1 MVRPKSLNM
10 DGIKSKVLIW
20 LLCFCYVMLSDQI
33 KVIDKIRFGIL
44 SPEEIRKMS
53 ATKIV
58 NADTYDEEGLQI
70 PTGLMDPKLGT
81 IEPGQRCAT
90 CGNRVE
96 QCPGH
101 FGHIEL
107 ARPVVHV
114 SYAKILLKI
123 LRAICPKCSR
133 LMLTE
138 DQINRF
144 KDKQDKYMRIFK
156 KTDKKLQNLIF
167 KNARKAKTCP
177 YCGADKKKITIEKPT
192 TYYEESDE
200 EKEVN
205 KEQGGPPKKVQGAP
219 GSRKLTTI
227 ELLERLEKMNQDDC
241 TLMGINPETA
251 QAKWMILTV
260 LPIPPVCV
268 RPSITLDS
276 GIRSEDDLTHKLV
289 DVIRINQRLRENLDS
304 GAPQLIVE
312 DLWELLQYHI
322 TTYFNN
328 EVAGIPPA
336 RHRSGRALRTLT
348 QRLKGKEG
356 RFRSNLSGKRVDFS
370 ARTVISPNPH
380 ISINQVGVPVKVA
393 MILTVPIYVT
403 EFNIE
408 ELKQAVI
415 NGPNKHPGANYIVR
429 DDGNRIDLRYA
440 KKRELNA
447 ASIKPGYII
456 ERHLKDDDIVLF
468 NRQPSLHRMS
478 IMAHRVKVMQGQTF
492 RLALTVCPPYNAD
505 FDGDEMNLHVPQ
517 SEEAR
522 TEAEYLLKVQEHI
535 ISPRYG
541 NPIIGGI
548 QDFISMVYMFTRKEI
563 RPGVPNLFSIK
574 DAYNLIHWGRIFDHK
589 PYFKIE
595 DLKPINPNDE
605 RINWKFT
612 GKEIFSTLLPY
623 DLNMELQS
631 KFCKKCEKCEKQN
644 CPYDAYV
651 YIRGGKLI
659 SGVIDDKSFG
669 AGKSHSVLARII
681 RDYGNV
687 RGAQFLDDATSML
700 IWVIILNGL
709 TMAIDEVDIGPVR
722 HEILNNIAQ
731 AEEQAAKYIQAFF
744 NEDEEILPCDPGKT
758 LEETLENKLMG
769 LANEVR
775 TKASEIAARH
785 LGDNAHS
792 VIMTKS
798 GARGNALNLGQMA
811 ACVGQ
816 QAVRQKRI
824 HRGYTGRTLPHFKLK
839 DLSLKARGF
848 VTSSYRVGL
857 NPIEFFFH
865 AMGGREGLVDTAVR
879 TSSSGY
885 MQRRLVN
892 ALQDMVVENDLTV
905 RISDGSIIQFKYG
918 DDKIDPGRSDAGKP
932 IDLEITKIK
941 AKALKDMVNIEKE
954 IKNRNPNLELN
965 NDEPPKDLIIN
976 DANEIYTYTDEPEE
990 IPNLKAY
997 EQAIIKLLEKRTIAV
1012 RKGTPIEQLEEP
1024 DINEFLSEDE
1034 TKKKGSDKQ
1043 DIEKAQEKGTKKETQ
1058 ELSDKELQ
1066 EIYEKENQGKR
1077 AVWKGKMTD
1086 AYKAWK
1092 KEYLANQKK
1101 N

>member
-1 MVRPKSLNM
+1 
-10 DGIKSKVLIW
+10 
-20 LLCFCYVMLSDQI
+20 MLSDQI

-58 NADTYDEEGLQI
+58 TADTYDEEGVQI

-114 SYAKILLKI
+114 SYAKYLLKI

-144 KDKQDKYMRIFK
+144 KDKQDKYRRIFK
-156 KTDKKLQNLIF
+156 KIDKKLQNLIF
-167 KNARKAKTCP
+167 KNARKAKICP
-177 YCGADKKKITIEKPT
+177 YCSAEKKKITIEKPT

-205 KEQGGPPKKVQGAP
+205 KEQGGPPKKIQGQP
-219 GSRKLTTI
+219 GSRKLTTV
-227 ELLERLEKMNQDDC
+227 ELLERLEKMNPDDC
-241 TLMGINPETA
+241 ALMGINPETA
-251 QAKWMILTV
+251 QTKWMILTV

-380 ISINQVGVPVKVA
+380 ISINQVGVPVKIA

-429 DDGNRIDLRYA
+429 DDAKRIDLRFA

-447 ASIKPGYII
+447 ASIKPGFII

-478 IMAHRVKVMQGQTF
+478 IMAHRVKVMEGQTF

-535 ISPRYG
+535 VSPRYG

-574 DAYNLIHWGRIFDHK
+574 DAYNLLHWGHVFDRK
-589 PYFKIE
+589 SYFRIE

-623 DLNMELQS
+623 DLNMELES

-651 YIRGGKLI
+651 YIRDGKLLA
-659 SGVIDDKSFG
+659 GVIDDKSFG
-669 AGKSHSVLARII
+669 VGKSHSVLARII
-681 RDYGNV
+681 RDYGNA

-709 TMAIDEVDIGPVR
+709 TMAIDEVDIGPTR
-722 HEILNNIAQ
+722 QEILNNIQ
-731 AEEQAAKYIQAFF
+731 EAEEQSAKYIEAFF
-744 NEDEEILPCDPGKT
+744 NEDEEVLPCNPGKT

-769 LANEVR
+769 IANEVR
-775 TKASEIAARH
+775 TKASEIAAKH

-848 VTSSYRVGL
+848 VSSSYREGL

-892 ALQDMVVENDLTV
+892 ALQDMIVENDLTV

-941 AKALKDMVNIEKE
+941 AKTLKEIINMEKE
-954 IKNRNPNLELN
+954 IKKRTPNEELN
-965 NDEPPKDLIIN
+965 NEEPPKDLLN
-976 DANEIYTYTDEPEE
+976 DDYEEIYRYTDEIEE
-990 IPNLKAY
+990 IPNLKGY
-997 EQAIIKLLEKRTIAV
+997 EQSLIKLMEQRTIELQKV
-1012 RKGTPIEQLEEP
+1012 SSIEE
-1024 DINEFLSEDE
+1024 LSELDVSE
-1034 TKKKGSDKQ
+1034 LLSQVEDSLESNSGEVHEQNVKKAEQKKNKQ
-1043 DIEKAQEKGTKKETQ
+1043 NKM
-1058 ELSDKELQ
+1058 LSEKELQ
-1066 EIYEKENQGKR
+1066 ELYEKENDGKHALWR
-1077 AVWKGKMTD
+1077 GKMTD

-1092 KEYLANQKK
+1092 KDYVSKL
-1101 N
+1101 